1 MYDNIKI
8 SKNFGIGI
16 KKNNLSA
23 TLHSRYGLDLNAT
36 VQYTRPLPENLFLTI
51 KT

>member
-1 MYDNIKI
+1 MYDNMKI

-16 KKNNLSA
+16 KKNSLSA
-23 TLHSRYGLDLNAT
+23 TLHSRYGLDFNAT
-36 VQYTRPLPENLFLTI
+36 IQYTRTLPKGLFLTI